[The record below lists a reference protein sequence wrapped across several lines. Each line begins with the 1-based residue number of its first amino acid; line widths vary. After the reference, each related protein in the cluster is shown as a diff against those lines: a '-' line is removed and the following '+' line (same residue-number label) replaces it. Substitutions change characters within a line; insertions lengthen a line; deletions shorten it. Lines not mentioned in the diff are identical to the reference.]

1 MYHSPDLVGTFTR
14 VSLWSLSPLVSRPFP
29 MLCAVELR
37 AQRGGCENPA
47 RACQNQEEPDLLHF
61 LRMFSELLNDE
72 VAINHIALL
81 VTRVPE
87 EANHPPLGQNGHTKS
102 CRWIPDDIS
111 WARGPVW
118 ELGFS
123 GFTALLFMFSFV
135 VCMPL
140 STNHRCPAGRP
151 QNVRWYL

>member
-14 VSLWSLSPLVSRPFP
+14 LSLWSLSPLVSQTISN
-29 MLCAVELR
+29 AVCCGTEG
-37 AQRGGCENPA
+37 AKNPA
-47 RACQNQEEPDLLHF
+47 RASQNQEEPDLLHF

-81 VTRVPE
+81 VTRVPQ

-111 WARGPVW
+111 WTRGPVW

-151 QNVRWYL
+151 QNVLR